1 MQRKF
6 YLSMVMILL
15 CGVACAQSEH
25 HLYVNPQKNTN
36 EGRGVFKTVNEALRK
51 AETYANDSVWT
62 TIHIAPGVYW
72 IDDPDDPAIRKP
84 APGEIIPYG
93 LKVRLNRTH
102 IIGMGDS
109 PDDVILAC
117 NRGQTQGAEGNFTML
132 HISGNDIQAEN
143 LTFGNYC
150 NVDLNYKPDP
160 KKSRKRRA
168 DAIVQA
174 QLVICNGDNYEA
186 HNCRFISRLNLCPFA
201 GARHALFEN
210 CYFECTDDALCGTGT
225 YRHCRFTFFSSKPFY
240 STSPQGAVFEDC
252 DIHSKVQ
259 GVQYLTKVSDPVTM
273 RNCRWTSDDP
283 NMTIEWTKKP
293 NPKKRCLMENCTLN
307 GKPLHVPMPPDV
319 PMPVATPTLPM
330 MNQPSLISE
339 RWTLDANKPK
349 DTADYDWSVDT
360 SRPAWCFGEGVD
372 GAEGCYGMIQNVRGA
387 RMMFTGKD
395 DERYDGQTLTVE
407 LSPCKSAGQGFGS
420 ATGQYLDLCIKFDP
434 QTLTGYGLRFVRTPA
449 YDKAV
454 EIVLVEYKN
463 GEISPICSPEK
474 CVLFKKGCRITL
486 SANGSSLTALIEQ
499 ADQKQ
504 QLTATVSHPNNY
516 GGIHIQH
523 TGSTGASATV
533 IQSINCTYHEV
544 GAEGLHLVW
553 SDEFN
558 GEGTPDSSVWNFEEG
573 FVRNHEAQ
581 WYQAANAWQQ
591 DGCLVIEARREHR
604 NNPTFDPTSS
614 HWGKKRE
621 FIDYTSACLT
631 TAGKKSFLYG
641 RLEVRA
647 KIPTAAGAWP
657 AIWTLGNDMEWPS
670 CGEVDIMEY
679 YRIGG
684 VPHILANAAW
694 GNDQRFNAVWNS
706 QKIPFAHFIEKD
718 QGWADQFHI
727 WRMDWDEEYI
737 HIYLD
742 DELLNDIPLSTTV
755 NGSIGH
761 GENPFRK
768 PHYILLNLAL
778 GGQNGGPIND
788 MALPMR
794 YEIDYVRIYQ

>member
-1 MQRKF
+1 MDQKRI
-6 YLSMVMILL
+6 YSLIVLVL
-15 CGVACAQSEH
+15 WCVTVCAQSEH
-25 HLYVNPQKNTN
+25 HLYVNSQNK
-36 EGRGVFKTVNEALRK
+36 GKGVYATVNEALRQ
-51 AETYANDSVWT
+51 AETYADDNKWT

-72 IDDPDDPAIRKP
+72 IDNPDDPAIRKP
-84 APGEIIPYG
+84 EPGENIPYG
-93 LKVRLNRTH
+93 MKVRLNRTR
-102 IIGMGDS
+102 IIGTGDS
-109 PDDVILAC
+109 SEDVVLAC
-117 NRGQTQGAEGNFTML
+117 NRGQTQGADGNFTML
-132 HISGNDIQAEN
+132 HITGDDIQVEN
-143 LTFGNYC
+143 LTLGNYC
-150 NVDLNYKPDP
+150 NVDLDYKRD
-160 KKSRKRRA
+160 SRLSRQRRA

-174 QLVICNGDNYEA
+174 QLVICNGDRYEA
-186 HNCRFISRLNLCPFA
+186 RKCRFISRLNLCPFA
-201 GARHALFEN
+201 GARHALFDD

-240 STSPQGAVFEDC
+240 CTSLQGAVFEDC

-283 NMTIEWTKKP
+283 NLTIEWTKKP

-307 GKPLHVPMPPDV
+307 GKPLNVPMPPDV
-319 PMPVATPTLPM
+319 PMPVTTPMLPL
-330 MNQPSLISE
+330 MNQSALAQGH
-339 RWTLDANKPK
+339 WTLDAYKPK
-349 DTADYDWSVDT
+349 DTAAYDWSVDT
-360 SRPAWCFGEGVD
+360 SRPAWCFGEGMD

-387 RMMFTGKD
+387 RMMYTGKT
-395 DERYDGQTLTVE
+395 DETYHGQTLVVE

-420 ATGQYLDLCIKFDP
+420 ATGQYLDICIKFDT
-434 QTLTGYGLRFVRTPA
+434 QTLTGYGVRFVRTSA

-454 EIVLVEYKN
+454 EVVLVEYKE
-463 GEISPICSPEK
+463 GTVTTICSPEK
-474 CVLFKKGCRITL
+474 CVLFKKDCRVTL
-486 SANGSSLTALIEQ
+486 SAEGSLLSAQIERG
-499 ADQKQ
+499 DQQ
-504 QLTATVSHPNNY
+504 QKLTATIGHPNNF

-533 IQSINCTYHEV
+533 VQSINCTYHADESD
-544 GAEGLHLVW
+544 GLHLVW

-558 GEGTPDSSVWNFEEG
+558 GDGAPDSTIWNFEEG
-573 FVRNHEAQ
+573 FARNQEAQ
-581 WYQAANAWQQ
+581 WYQSANAWQH

-604 NNPTFDPTSS
+604 NNPTYNPMSR

-621 FIDYTSACLT
+621 FIDYSSACLT

-657 AIWTLGNDMEWPS
+657 AIWTLGSNIEWPS

-684 VPHILANAAW
+684 IPHILANAAW
-694 GNDQRFNAVWNS
+694 GNDQRYSAVWNS
-706 QKIPFAHFIEKD
+706 KKIPFTHFTDKN
-718 QGWADQFHI
+718 QGWAEQFHI
-727 WRMDWDEEYI
+727 WRMDWNEEHI
-737 HIYLD
+737 RIYLD
-742 DELLNDIPLSTTV
+742 DELLNDIPLRTTV

-778 GGQNGGPIND
+778 GGQNGGPID
-788 MALPMR
+788 DSALPMR
-794 YEIDYVRIYQ
+794 YEIDYVRVYQ